1 MGSPFLYDFSKNQKN
16 KPMKIETIIPSHY
29 KEASGVQLHCAAM
42 LVYQLKIA
50 LHLIPPLPPIGSPNY
65 NLVEVTDTDFKPLP
79 TDDAPIL
86 AALQD
91 AANISTFAPLLAG
104 IILTISTSDAELL
117 LLVYTH
123 KVIEII
129 SKLSSG
135 LLFSVRQDV
144 LIDSG
149 AEPLLS
155 ITLYDEFSAANVKL
169 SLKDDL
175 TEYPTFIIDAV
186 LSIIN
191 GRYDLLA
198 VLPSFLAMLLRTDTD
213 TELTKDKYD
222 RYELNPI
229 IEPRNTRLL
238 QTATGAELIGLYLF
252 FCQYTKIQTLYWRE
266 LSQALGG
273 MAK

>member
-1 MGSPFLYDFSKNQKN
+1 MGSPFLYDFSKNQIK
-16 KPMKIETIIPSHY
+16 KPMKIETIIPSNY

-79 TDDAPIL
+79 TDDVPIL
-86 AALQD
+86 AVLQD

-104 IILTISTSDAELL
+104 VLTISTSDAELL

-149 AEPLLS
+149 AVPLQS
-155 ITLYDEFSAANVKL
+155 ITLYDDFLAANVKL
-169 SLKDDL
+169 SLNDDL

-238 QTATGAELIGLYLF
+238 QMATGAELIGLYLF

-266 LSQALGG
+266 LSQTLGG